1 MHRQDTAQDKGDC
14 EESRQDAEA
23 VPRLQTLALLVLDVR
38 QLALDQNAAE
48 ASTGRG
54 VLTLMADIRWV
65 CTDCHEPIA
74 PSGTYEDRHGDE
86 RHKGCAGEIGELD
99 VSLDSVHALES
110 EWLAN
115 VIAGFDSVKAALLF
129 ADMADIAK
137 VLIMGQP
144 SKPAADQSEID
155 TELYSEPGT

>member
-1 MHRQDTAQDKGDC
+1 
-14 EESRQDAEA
+14 
-23 VPRLQTLALLVLDVR
+23 
-38 QLALDQNAAE
+38 
-48 ASTGRG
+48 
-54 VLTLMADIRWV
+54 MADIRLV
-65 CTDCHEPIA
+65 CTDCHEAVGPRAI
-74 PSGTYEDRHGDE
+74 YEDRHGDD

-129 ADMADIAK
+129 ADLADIAK